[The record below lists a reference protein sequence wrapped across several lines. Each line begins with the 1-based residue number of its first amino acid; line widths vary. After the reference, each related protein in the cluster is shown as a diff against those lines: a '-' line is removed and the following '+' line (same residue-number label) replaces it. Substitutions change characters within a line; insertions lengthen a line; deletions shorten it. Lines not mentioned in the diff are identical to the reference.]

1 MPTLSMVLSGH
12 LPAVSLGGIEP
23 SFRIAIVSKASA
35 RSAVS
40 GRDAGLT
47 RQPAPARQQHSTC
60 RPGPQQCPSFTSN
73 LSEYP
78 MLNSQSA
85 IAAVRRHSSPEQA
98 ARAAPRDR
106 RDIPAERL
114 TPAAEISKAEAKLL
128 PETRPAAA
136 QPDAICPLVYWFFLE
151 GFALYGASV
160 HGLATSAL
168 TAIAGE
174 VGARRP
180 PEELSWRKRR
190 KSISLV
196 SSAAGA
202 EMAVLES
209 EGAVGRMAF
218 GSGTPST
225 RDAAAREFNRY
236 RFVHPGW
243 LNRTWRAI
251 ASRWANW
258 RREREIIKIVTAVAE
273 YDDRTLRDMGFS
285 NRSQIEQIVRNGRDD

>member
-1 MPTLSMVLSGH
+1 MS
-12 LPAVSLGGIEP
+12 
-23 SFRIAIVSKASA
+23 
-35 RSAVS
+35 
-40 GRDAGLT
+40 
-47 RQPAPARQQHSTC
+47 
-60 RPGPQQCPSFTSN
+60 
-73 LSEYP
+73 

-98 ARAAPRDR
+98 SRATPRDR

-114 TPAAEISKAEAKLL
+114 TPAAEISKAEANLL

-136 QPDAICPLVYWFFLE
+136 QPDAIWPLVYWFFLE

-168 TAIAGE
+168 TAVAGE

-196 SSAAGA
+196 SSAARA

-218 GSGTPST
+218 GSGMSST
-225 RDAAAREFNRY
+225 RDAAAREVDRY

-258 RREREIIKIVTAVAE
+258 RREREINKIITAVAE